1 MRISDSMNLR
11 KRKKGGERMRYIDAR
26 ALKKAM
32 IDKDIKTVAELEEKS
47 GVNRNTLAG
56 ILKGE
61 GTPSYETITGLADA
75 LALDG
80 ETTGRIF
87 FALELA

>member
-1 MRISDSMNLR
+1 
-11 KRKKGGERMRYIDAR
+11 MRYIDAR

-32 IDKDIKTVAELEEKS
+32 IDKDISTVAELEEKS

-61 GTPSYETITGLADA
+61 GAPSYDTISGLADA

>member
-1 MRISDSMNLR
+1 
-11 KRKKGGERMRYIDAR
+11 MRYIDAR

-32 IDKDIKTVAELEEKS
+32 IDKDINTIAELEEKS

-61 GTPSYETITGLADA
+61 GMPSYETISGLADA